1 VSLEGC
7 NEAMADHDLELLGLI
22 MMGGEDKWPADIE
35 STLEQL
41 LCNADQ
47 LPPMHPSTIA
57 NDPLTIES
65 L

>member
-1 VSLEGC
+1 
-7 NEAMADHDLELLGLI
+7 MADHDLELLGLI